1 MLFFLSPLPRGFGKV
16 LIVYHSSD
24 FSLKYLLGLEVRG
37 MLCACAPAGPALPT
51 HCLIILAFILMLP
64 VTLGTFRQALS
75 TTPTSTPCLPF
86 MSRLKNGSSIRLIK
100 GSLKTW
106 RIENAIAPP
115 HVESV
120 IGSHWGAFK

>member
-1 MLFFLSPLPRGFGKV
+1 
-16 LIVYHSSD
+16 
-24 FSLKYLLGLEVRG
+24 
-37 MLCACAPAGPALPT
+37 
-51 HCLIILAFILMLP
+51 MLP